1 MPKLRFVFYFGFFI
15 FLLFLL
21 LPQPQRLRTKSFD
34 ICVMYP
40 PARAVDNPGK
50 CFLLLPLLLLLT
62 RFSIYFVWLLY
73 VVVSIFFS
81 EFSFVQFYFFAAAS
95 LSENFINCFAST
107 CGLKSPSQHHN
118 PYIPTHTHT
127 HNTP

>member
-1 MPKLRFVFYFGFFI
+1 VLCI
-15 FLLFLL
+15 
-21 LPQPQRLRTKSFD
+21 
-34 ICVMYP
+34 P

-127 HNTP
+127 QHPPEQSANIFSQAFFPLANIFPFYRIFAAN